1 MFKRSVH
8 VCVHSALAPHD
19 ASRVGDTSGLKP
31 GIKDP
36 DPMLETVAG
45 LVDELFE
52 MLGSGEAGFFL
63 RLILAMIA
71 CRCI

>member
-1 MFKRSVH
+1 M
-8 VCVHSALAPHD
+8 
-19 ASRVGDTSGLKP
+19 SGLKP